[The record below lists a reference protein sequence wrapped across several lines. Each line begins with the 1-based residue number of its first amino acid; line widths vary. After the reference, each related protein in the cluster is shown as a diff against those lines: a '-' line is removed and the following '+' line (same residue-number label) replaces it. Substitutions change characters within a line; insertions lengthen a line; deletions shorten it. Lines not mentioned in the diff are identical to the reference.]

1 MQNKRKGA
9 VLIEVLVALFI
20 TGIVFIG
27 VYTTI
32 SVSLINTKYL
42 KQARQTS
49 EFATQVSEAFVASAN
64 CSEYSVFDHIRD
76 FYGRAPAMTEIDLD
90 LAQNSLQLEKAAGK
104 EVLNY
109 LELIDEDTLTDYKVQ
124 LFLIS
129 PNAVYLSENSL
140 DTPFGTGIYS
150 PNDTLMTFE
159 LRVQRNSKDWGV
171 NGHSFYTER
180 RPAVISYIFQINRG

>member
-20 TGIVFIG
+20 TAIVFVG

-49 EFATQVSEAFVASAN
+49 EFATQLSEAFAASAD
-64 CSEYSVFDHIRD
+64 CEEYSVFDHILD
-76 FYGRAPAMTEIDLD
+76 YYGSASAMTEIDLS
-90 LAQNSLQLEKAAGK
+90 LAQSYLEGQKAAGNP
-104 EVLNY
+104 VLNY

-124 LFLIS
+124 LFLLS

-140 DTPFGTGIYS
+140 GTPFGTGVYS
-150 PNDTLMTFE
+150 PNDNLMTFE

-180 RPAVISYIFQINRG
+180 RPAVISYIFQVNRG

>member
-64 CSEYSVFDHIRD
+64 CSEYSVFDHES
-76 FYGRAPAMTEIDLD
+76 M
-90 LAQNSLQLEKAAGK
+90 KK
-104 EVLNY
+104 
-109 LELIDEDTLTDYKVQ
+109 KMH
-124 LFLIS
+124 
-129 PNAVYLSENSL
+129 AVK
-140 DTPFGTGIYS
+140 P
-150 PNDTLMTFE
+150 
-159 LRVQRNSKDWGV
+159 R
-171 NGHSFYTER
+171 
-180 RPAVISYIFQINRG
+180 